1 MALRHEELPSQ
12 ILPVGNLF
20 WSAAIHKTKS
30 RIGTNMNPTQTYSH
44 PHGHVLYRKLRQ
56 QYPCMVRGEG
66 IYLFDQNGKRYID
79 ASGGAIVANLGHG
92 NKVIAE
98 AIARQAVESVG
109 YVSGMQFTHQA
120 VEELSAALCAVAPP
134 GMNKA
139 FFLSGGSEATEAAMK
154 LARQYWMAK
163 GVTTKYKVISRMP
176 SYHGNTLGA
185 MGVSGRQ
192 AYRTLFQPL
201 YIDHPKIAPPLCY
214 RCPWGKTFP
223 QCDYECAHELELAIQ
238 KEGAETVA
246 AFLAEP
252 VLGSTGAAMVP
263 PMEYYPRVMEI
274 CRKHGVLFIADEIM
288 CGMGRTGEWFAI
300 SSYGVTPDI
309 MLVGKGLTGGYVPL
323 SGFVVRDELIDAIYA
338 SGSDFMHAQTFVH
351 HPVACAAGLATIR
364 YLQEHKLIERCH
376 ELGLYLHEQLRRFQF
391 HPLVGEVRGKG
402 LFAGLEFTA
411 DKVTRAPYARS
422 SKVAEKVSAEALA
435 RGLIVW
441 TNTGHVDGTNGDA
454 ILLAPPFIVTR
465 EQIDEIVT
473 LLESAMN
480 VVVKLLKGE

>member
-1 MALRHEELPSQ
+1 M
-12 ILPVGNLF
+12 
-20 WSAAIHKTKS
+20 KS
-30 RIGTNMNPTQTYSH
+30 YSH
-44 PHGHVLYRKLRQ
+44 PHGHVFYRKLRRQ
-56 QYPCMVRGEG
+56 FPCMVRGEG
-66 IYLFDQNGKRYID
+66 IYLFDESGKRYLD

-92 NKVIAE
+92 NKAVAE
-98 AIARQAVESVG
+98 AIAKQAAESVG
-109 YVSGMQFTHQA
+109 YVSGMQFTHRA
-120 VEELSAALCAVAPP
+120 VEELSAAMCAVAPQ
-134 GMNKA
+134 GLNKA
-139 FFLSGGSEATEAAMK
+139 FFLSGGSEATEAAIK

-163 GVTTKYKVISRMP
+163 GAGAKYKVISRMP

-201 YIDHPKIAPPLCY
+201 YVDHPKIPPPICY

-223 QCDYECAHELELAIQ
+223 QCDYECGHELELAIQ
-238 KEGAETVA
+238 KEGPETVA
-246 AFLAEP
+246 AFIAEP

-263 PMEYYPRVMEI
+263 PPEYYPRVLEI

-309 MLVGKGLTGGYVPL
+309 MLVGKGITGGYVPL
-323 SGFVVRDELIDAIYA
+323 SGFVVREELIDAIYA
-338 SGSDFMHAQTFVH
+338 SGDDFMHAQTFVH

-364 YLQEHKLIERCH
+364 YLQEHKLVERCR
-376 ELGLYLHEQLRRFQF
+376 ELGLYLHEQLKRFQA

-402 LFAGLEFTA
+402 LFAGLEMAA
-411 DKVTRAPYARS
+411 DKTTRAPFS
-422 SKVAEKVSAEALA
+422 HSLKVAEKISAEALS

-441 TNTGHVDGTNGDA
+441 TNTGHVDGANGDA

-465 EQIDEIVT
+465 EQVDEIVAV
-473 LLESAMN
+473 LEQALDAAARS
-480 VVVKLLKGE
+480 LHEE

>member
-1 MALRHEELPSQ
+1 
-12 ILPVGNLF
+12 
-20 WSAAIHKTKS
+20 
-30 RIGTNMNPTQTYSH
+30 MNSTHTYSH
-44 PHGHVLYRKLRQ
+44 PHGNVLYRKLRQ

-66 IYLFDQNGKRYID
+66 VCLFDQNGKRYLD

-92 NKVIAE
+92 NQAVAE
-98 AIARQAVESVG
+98 AIAKQAAESVG
-109 YVSGMQFTHQA
+109 YVSGMLFTHEA
-120 VEELSAALCAVAPP
+120 VEKLAEALCAVAPS

-163 GVTTKYKVISRMP
+163 GIPTKYKIISRMP

-192 AYRTLFQPL
+192 AYRALFQPL

-223 QCDYECAHELELAIQ
+223 QCDYECAQELELAIQ

-246 AFLAEP
+246 AFMAEP

-263 PMEYYPRVMEI
+263 PSEYYPRVAEI
-274 CRKHGVLFIADEIM
+274 CRKHDVLFIADEIM

-300 SSYGVTPDI
+300 ASYGVTPDI
-309 MLVGKGLTGGYVPL
+309 MLVGKGLSGGYVPL
-323 SGFVVRDELIDAIYA
+323 SGFVARGELIDAIYA
-338 SGSDFMHAQTFVH
+338 SGNDFMHAQTFAH

-364 YLQEHKLIERCH
+364 YLQEHKLIERCR
-376 ELGLYLHEQLRRFQF
+376 EMGLYLHEQLKRFHS

-402 LFAGLEFTA
+402 LFAGLEMAA
-411 DKVTRAPYARS
+411 DKTTRAPFARNL
-422 SKVAEKVSAEALA
+422 KVAEKISAEALS

-465 EQIDEIVT
+465 EQIDEIIA
-473 LLESAMN
+473 LLEQAMN
-480 VVVKLLKGE
+480 AAARSLHDK

>member
-1 MALRHEELPSQ
+1 MSSTP
-12 ILPVGNLF
+12 
-20 WSAAIHKTKS
+20 
-30 RIGTNMNPTQTYSH
+30 TYSH
-44 PHGHVLYRKLRQ
+44 PHGNVLYRKLRQ

-66 IYLFDQNGKRYID
+66 IYLFDENGKRYID

-92 NKVIAE
+92 NKAVAE
-98 AIARQAVESVG
+98 AIAQQAAESVG
-109 YVSGMQFTHQA
+109 YVSGMQFTHRA
-120 VEELSAALCAVAPP
+120 VEELSAALCEVAPR

-154 LARQYWMAK
+154 LARQYWVAK
-163 GVTTKYKVISRMP
+163 GMATKYKVISRMP

-192 AYRTLFQPL
+192 AYRTMFQPL

-238 KEGAETVA
+238 REGAETVA
-246 AFLAEP
+246 AFMAEP

-263 PMEYYPRVMEI
+263 PPEYYPRVMEI
-274 CRKHGVLFIADEIM
+274 CRKHDVLFIADEIM

-300 SSYGVTPDI
+300 ASYGVTPDI

-323 SGFVVRDELIDAIYA
+323 SGFVARGELIDAIYA
-338 SGSDFMHAQTFVH
+338 SGGDFMHAQTFAH

-364 YLQEHKLIERCH
+364 YLHEHKLVERCR
-376 ELGLYLHEQLRRFQF
+376 ELGFYLHEKLRALQS
-391 HPLVGEVRGKG
+391 HELVGEVRGKG
-402 LFAGLEFTA
+402 LFAGLELAA
-411 DKVTRAPYARS
+411 DKSTRSPFARS
-422 SKVAEKVSAEALA
+422 LKVTEKISAEALS

-441 TNTGHVDGTNGDA
+441 PNTGHVDGTNGDA
-454 ILLAPPFIVTR
+454 ILLAPPFIITR
-465 EQIDEIVT
+465 EQIDEIV
-473 LLESAMN
+473 
-480 VVVKLLKGE
+480 KLLTESFDAAARALHGN